1 MGLIRWL
8 FFEKKH
14 LAYTAFGDD
23 MYYKAAGKFSA
34 HGVAYDAVLKVN
46 ANVYGTEGHTGAPR
60 MRNAMA
66 NTAQYDFYVTKK
78 DAHRAQQALQ
88 EQVF

>member
-23 MYYKAAGKFSA
+23 MYYKAVDRLRTQGI
-34 HGVAYDAVLKVN
+34 AYDAVLKVN
-46 ANVYGTEGHTGAPR
+46 ANVHGTEGHIASSR
-60 MRNAMA
+60 MREAMT
-66 NTAQYDFYVTKK
+66 NTAQYDLYVKKK
-78 DAHRAQQALQ
+78 DQHHAQQALNG
-88 EQVF
+88 